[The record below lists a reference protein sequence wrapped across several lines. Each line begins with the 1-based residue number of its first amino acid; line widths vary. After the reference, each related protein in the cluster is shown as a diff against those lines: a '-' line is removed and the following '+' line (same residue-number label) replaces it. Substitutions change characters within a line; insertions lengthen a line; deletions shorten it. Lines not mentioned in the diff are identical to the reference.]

1 MLRTPT
7 GRTFLYAY
15 HDAKEL
21 SGHQVRSIL
30 IDDLGL
36 NEKEALEVLR

>member
-15 HDAKEL
+15 HDGKEL
-21 SGHQVRSIL
+21 SGNQVRSVL

-36 NEKEALEVLR
+36 NEKEAMGVLR